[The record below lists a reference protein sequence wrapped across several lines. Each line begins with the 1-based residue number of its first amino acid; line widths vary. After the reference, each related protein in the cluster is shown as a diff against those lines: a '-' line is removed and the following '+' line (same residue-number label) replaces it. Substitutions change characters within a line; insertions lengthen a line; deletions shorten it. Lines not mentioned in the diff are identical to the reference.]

1 MKAEHLEKLRKA
13 AQEWAHTHNVEIA
26 LIDVKYSG
34 VGSNVHVLVVARK
47 GFENWSWF
55 ERDSSLFDFLHDK
68 ADTNG
73 ALFISSL
80 GTMTE
85 AEYEKYEGIEV

>member
-1 MKAEHLEKLRKA
+1 
-13 AQEWAHTHNVEIA
+13 
-26 LIDVKYSG
+26 
-34 VGSNVHVLVVARK
+34 VLVVARK

-55 ERDSSLFDFLHDK
+55 ERDSSLFDFLHAK
-68 ADTNG
+68 ANNNG

-85 AEYEKYEGIEV
+85 EEYEKYESVEA

>member
-1 MKAEHLEKLRKA
+1 MKTELLKKLRQA
-13 AQEWAHTHNVEIA
+13 AEEWARAHNVEIT

-55 ERDSSLFDFLHDK
+55 ERDSSLFDFLHAK
-68 ADTNG
+68 ANNNG

-80 GTMTE
+80 GTITE
-85 AEYEKYEGIEV
+85 EEYEKYESVEA